1 MGRPPS
7 DIAPR
12 ILHAARRRFLAE
24 GVEGASLRA
33 IARGART
40 SIGMIYYY
48 FPTKDDL
55 FLGVVEEVYVALL
68 ADLET
73 ALARTLPVED
83 RVRGLYRRLGALSV
97 DETEVVRL
105 VIREVLVSPHR
116 LDRLVK
122 RFQRGHLP
130 LLAQLAEDGV
140 KAGAF
145 RKDLS
150 PAVLLAAI
158 GCLGGPAQAVLSVIS
173 ERLPTAAPLPAPEHR
188 SAALVD
194 VLLSGIAAQPAAR
207 KT

>member
-12 ILHAARRRFLAE
+12 IVHAARRRFLAE

-33 IARGART
+33 IAREAGT
-40 SIGMIYYY
+40 SIGMVYYY
-48 FPTKDDL
+48 YPTKDDL

-83 RVRGLYRRLGALSV
+83 RVRGLYRRLGALTE
-97 DETEVVRL
+97 DEREVVRL
-105 VIREVLVSPHR
+105 VIREILVSPAR
-116 LDRLVK
+116 LGRLVK

-140 KAGAF
+140 KAGVF

-150 PAVLLAAI
+150 PALLLAAI
-158 GCLGGPAQAVLSVIS
+158 GCLGGPAQAFLSVIS
-173 ERLPTAAPLPAPEHR
+173 EHLPSATPLAAAEHR
-188 SAALVD
+188 STALVD
-194 VLLSGIAAQPAAR
+194 VLLSGIGARPAAR

>member
-12 ILHAARRRFLAE
+12 IVHAARRRFLAE

-33 IARGART
+33 IAREAGT
-40 SIGMIYYY
+40 SIGMVYYY
-48 FPTKDDL
+48 YPTKDDL

-73 ALARTLPVED
+73 ALGRTLPVED
-83 RVRGLYRRLGALSV
+83 RVRGLYRRLGALTD
-97 DETEVVRL
+97 DEREVVRL
-105 VIREVLVSPHR
+105 VIREILVSPAR
-116 LDRLVK
+116 LGRLVK

-140 KAGAF
+140 KAGVF

-150 PAVLLAAI
+150 PALLLAAI
-158 GCLGGPAQAVLSVIS
+158 GCLGGPAQAFLSAIS
-173 ERLPTAAPLPAPEHR
+173 EHLPSATPLPAADNR
-188 SAALVD
+188 STALVD
-194 VLLSGIAAQPAAR
+194 VLLSGIGTRPAAR

>member
-1 MGRPPS
+1 MGRRPS

-12 ILHAARRRFLAE
+12 IVHAARQRFLTD

-33 IARGART
+33 IAREAAT

-73 ALARTLPVED
+73 ALARTLPVEE
-83 RVRGLYRRLGALSV
+83 RIRGLYRRLGALTD
-97 DETEVVRL
+97 DEMQVVRL
-105 VIREVLVSPHR
+105 VIREVLVSPVR
-116 LDRLVK
+116 LGRLVK

-140 KAGAF
+140 KAGVF

-150 PAVLLAAI
+150 PALLLAAI
-158 GCLGGPAQAVLSVIS
+158 GSLGGPAQAALAVLGQ
-173 ERLPTAAPLPAPEHR
+173 RLPAAMPPPRAEHR
-188 SAALVD
+188 AAALVD
-194 VLLSGIAAQPAAR
+194 VLLSGIGAEPLAR

>member
-12 ILHAARRRFLAE
+12 IVHAARRRFLTE

-33 IARGART
+33 IAREART

-55 FLGVVEEVYVALL
+55 FLGVVEEVYVELL
-68 ADLET
+68 GDLET
-73 ALARTLPVED
+73 ALARTHPVEE
-83 RVRGLYRRLGALSV
+83 RVRGLYRRLGALTD

-105 VIREVLVSPHR
+105 VIREVLVSPRR

-140 KAGAF
+140 KTGAF

-150 PAVLLAAI
+150 PAVLLAAVA
-158 GCLGGPAQAVLSVIS
+158 CLGGPAQAVLSVIG
-173 ERLPTAAPLPAPEHR
+173 ERLPTAAPLPPAERR

-194 VLLSGIAAQPAAR
+194 VLLSGIGARPATG